1 MFETCCREA
10 SLWWSNRNPSS
21 TLRGTFGSTDYYGH
35 AFGHCVHCWVM
46 MMKGARLG
54 VVQRRLRGMWNTSP
68 GMCKVVHYFRP
79 NNPFLM
85 IGHDYG
91 RLLSHT
97 MLIGISGT
105 YTSSSWRI
113 WWSTSRQARQRVS
126 PRISTSFQPRYLI
139 GSWKFSAW
147 DVSRSCSSSRPTPG
161 TSRPQY
167 HRQTQA
173 ARPNLQEPPLLA
185 RCLLCQS
192 SWQESHGESTS
203 HGLEDSW
210 SVREQSP
217 PETSSACPQ
226 RFWNPEIILF
236 CYNCSMFVAEQSG
249 WSVLKIINFQ
259 IWLTASI
266 RLPWV

>member
-1 MFETCCREA
+1 MKTCVCSRPGCHWECARSCPRGVWSFQSYLYIDQENREAGFGASLEPFIVRRTWMFETCCREA

-54 VVQRRLRGMWNTSP
+54 VVQERLRGMWDTSP
-68 GMCKVVHYFRP
+68 GMCKAVHYFRP

-126 PRISTSFQPRYLI
+126 PRISTSFQPQYLT
-139 GSWKFSAW
+139 GSWKFSA
-147 DVSRSCSSSRPTPG
+147 
-161 TSRPQY
+161 
-167 HRQTQA
+167 
-173 ARPNLQEPPLLA
+173 
-185 RCLLCQS
+185 
-192 SWQESHGESTS
+192 
-203 HGLEDSW
+203 
-210 SVREQSP
+210 
-217 PETSSACPQ
+217 
-226 RFWNPEIILF
+226 
-236 CYNCSMFVAEQSG
+236 
-249 WSVLKIINFQ
+249 
-259 IWLTASI
+259 
-266 RLPWV
+266 